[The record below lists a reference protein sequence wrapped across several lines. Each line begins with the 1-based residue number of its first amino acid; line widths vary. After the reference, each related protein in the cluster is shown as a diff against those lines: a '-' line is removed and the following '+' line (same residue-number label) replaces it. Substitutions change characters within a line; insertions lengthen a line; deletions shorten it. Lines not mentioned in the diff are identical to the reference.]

1 MEDQYFSSDVSTWKK
16 LIFTNDAAREIIEK
30 ALKMESEVRKQVFDD
45 SVWLHVHTFYIFES
59 NRCEGAGENEQAT
72 REIIAMLNSSNNI
85 PACAETFM
93 SETNNENHHMRRREV
108 VQHFLAYIWI
118 RKASIE
124 DIWTVAGIQNLHA
137 ILTHRLEHADKATSV
152 SPGIF
157 RNAARYAT
165 GVRGRSV
172 EYLEH
177 AKIPQQMERFVTCIR
192 DKLIESVAQ
201 GPSAQMFLI
210 VGWILYKFL
219 LIHPFG
225 DGNGRLAR
233 LLANHVFVCH
243 GIHVPVTFVAGIHR
257 KSKHHYMDALD
268 RGQHRGDVPT
278 ILATFA
284 AEMMS
289 QSFQMF

>member
-16 LIFTNDAAREIIEK
+16 LIFTNDAPREIFEK

-93 SETNNENHHMRRREV
+93 SETNNENHHIRRREV

-124 DIWTVAGIQNLHA
+124 EIWTVAGIQNLHA

-177 AKIPQQMERFVTCIR
+177 AEIPQQMERFVTCIR

-201 GPSAQMFLI
+201 GPSVQMFLI

-243 GIHVPVTFVAGIHR
+243 GIHVPVTFVAGIHK
-257 KSKHHYMDALD
+257 KSKYHYMDALD

-289 QSFQMF
+289 QSFQKF